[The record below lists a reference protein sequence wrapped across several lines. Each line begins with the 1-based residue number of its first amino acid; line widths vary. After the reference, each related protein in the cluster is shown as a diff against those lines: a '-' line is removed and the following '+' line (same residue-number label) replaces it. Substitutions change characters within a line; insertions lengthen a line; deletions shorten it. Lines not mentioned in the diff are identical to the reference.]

1 MSAAGCK
8 RCFALKVAYD
18 GTHFHGFQKQPGL
31 RTVQGVLEACLA
43 SLTRGACS
51 VQGAGRTDA
60 GVHAKGQ
67 VVSFCCGDWPI
78 PVDRVV
84 PALNGALPEDIAVL
98 AAAEV
103 PPGFHPRYDAVRKV
117 YRYTIFRRAVRCPLA
132 RLYALHFP
140 GPLDVARLAEA
151 MDLLVGKHDFRA
163 FQNTGRPV
171 ESAVRTLFTCRVQE
185 DGDFLH
191 LWFAADGFLYQMVRI
206 IVGTLLEIGRGR
218 LAPAVI
224 GEALKS
230 GERRLLGPTA
240 PPHGLCLEEVHYRQE
255 LFTGSGEERCL

>member
-1 MSAAGCK
+1 MSGAGNN

-31 RTVQGVLEACLA
+31 RTVQGVLETCLA
-43 SLTRGACS
+43 SLARGAS
-51 VQGAGRTDA
+51 PVKGAGRTDA

-84 PALNGALPEDIAVL
+84 PALNGVLPEDIAVL

-103 PPGFHPRYDAVRKV
+103 PPGFHPRYDAMRKV
-117 YRYTIFRRAVRCPLA
+117 YRYTIFRRAVRCPLS

-171 ESAVRTLFTCRVQE
+171 QSAVRTLFTCRVQE

-224 GEALKS
+224 SEALKS
-230 GERRLLGPTA
+230 GDRRLLGPTA
-240 PPHGLCLEEVHYRQE
+240 PPHGLCLEAVHYRQE
-255 LFTGSGEERCL
+255 LFAGTDEEGC

>member
-1 MSAAGCK
+1 MSAAGC
-8 RCFALKVAYD
+8 RRYLALKVAYD
-18 GTHFHGFQKQPGL
+18 GTYFHGFQKQPGL

-43 SLTRGACS
+43 SLTRS
-51 VQGAGRTDA
+51 VCPVKGAGRTDA

-67 VVSFCCGDWPI
+67 VVSFCCEDWPV

-140 GPLDVARLAEA
+140 GPLDMARLVEA
-151 MDLLVGKHDFRA
+151 TDLLVGRHDFRA
-163 FQNTGRPV
+163 FQNAGRPV
-171 ESAVRTLFTCRVQE
+171 KSAVRTLFTCRVQE
-185 DGDFLH
+185 DRDFLH
-191 LWFAADGFLYQMVRI
+191 FWFAADGFLYQMVRI

-224 GEALKS
+224 DEALKS

-255 LFTGSGEERCL
+255 LFTGSGGERCL